1 MPFGV
6 PYQRGDAGMSVG
18 LSDLERS
25 AASVSLEIQ
34 TTSGGKELLRDSQ
47 LPLFRC
53 RVQRR
58 VPVAGDKIDAA
69 ARCKCFKAAQNSN
82 ISRQEYFK
90 AVPNI
95 NSIRKTV
102 RQ

>member
-1 MPFGV
+1 MPFSV
-6 PYQRGDAGMSVG
+6 PYQRGDTGVAVG

-25 AASVSLEIQ
+25 AACVSLEIQ

-69 ARCKCFKAAQNSN
+69 ARCKYFNAAQNSN
-82 ISRQEYFK
+82 ISRPGIFQGSPKHQFNLE
-90 AVPNI
+90 N
-95 NSIRKTV
+95 
-102 RQ
+102 